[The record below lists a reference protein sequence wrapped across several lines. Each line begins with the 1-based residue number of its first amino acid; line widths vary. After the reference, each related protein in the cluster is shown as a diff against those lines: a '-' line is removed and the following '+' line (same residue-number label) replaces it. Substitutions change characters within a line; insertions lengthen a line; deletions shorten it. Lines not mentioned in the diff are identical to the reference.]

1 MFSKHITAF
10 DIYKFYT
17 FWPVMSDVLLV
28 QLKVETKINIYK
40 LTASKNIKNFSLQ
53 RKEGEEDTAIFQVLH
68 TA

>member
-10 DIYKFYT
+10 DIYRFYT
-17 FWPVMSDVLLV
+17 FCPVMSDVLLV
-28 QLKVETKINIYK
+28 QLEVETKINIYK